1 MDEAFASAQNK
12 AGNMRQYE
20 QFCES
25 EGVLMIIQYDAV
37 FGYISVIIFQLKELI
52 AVFEKPMKSVLRKCI
67 DMLGFSH
74 LAIPTRHEVNRKP
87 YLQEDNA

>member
-1 MDEAFASAQNK
+1 MAQNK

-67 DMLGFSH
+67 DMLGFSY
-74 LAIPTRHEVNRKP
+74 LAIPTRHEVSRKP
-87 YLQEDNA
+87 YLQENNV